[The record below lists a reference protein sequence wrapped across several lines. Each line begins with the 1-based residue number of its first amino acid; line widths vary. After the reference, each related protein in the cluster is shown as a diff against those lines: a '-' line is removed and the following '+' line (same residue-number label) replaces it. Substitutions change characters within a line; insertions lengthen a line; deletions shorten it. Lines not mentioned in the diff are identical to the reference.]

1 MYEFHY
7 DYTRPR
13 YGSKVK
19 VCYMDSDS
27 FVYEIEIESFYRDI
41 ANDVEKRFDTS
52 GYTKDDKR
60 PLPIG
65 AKKKVIGLMVDEL
78 GGKIMTKFVALRA
91 KIYAY

>member
-65 AKKKVIGLMVDEL
+65 ANKKVIGLMVDEL